1 MTLSATTGVINW
13 TPSGTQAGNH
23 DVVVQ
28 VADDRGGSDTQS
40 FTINVA
46 EAINNPP
53 VITSTPV
60 TTGKKGELYTYDVEA
75 TDADNDA
82 LTFSLLTFPKKM
94 EIDAAT
100 GFISWTPSGKQTG
113 SHDVTVEVSD
123 GRGGS
128 DTQSFTIEVAKVIDE
143 CSTIFVV
150 TGTIYEEDGRTPLP
164 EGVEVTVKNL
174 MRGTSQTGS
183 TGSDG
188 VYDVTFIDTA
198 TSAAACIGDEIEVSV
213 SFLKRSGRSIHQVTK
228 DDVDANKAEIDVVLR
243 SQCDGI
249 FAVNYYEGVNMIAVP
264 LDPGDTWRMSD
275 LLEHIGPE
283 ATMIIWYDKSDEKF
297 KTFMP
302 SFREDSPNNTAVKGG
317 EGYILVMTDSK
328 KVTYKGEAWQRVI
341 PSPTVVLSAGNDLTT
356 PIFAVT
362 GMIKGEYGSYLNDI
376 QVTVRNLNTGQ
387 QATDVTGQNAES
399 GRYVV
404 TLADFTRGIAAEVDD
419 TFLITVSA
427 SQRGF
432 TNQSVKLKIT
442 SDDIQSANVAFDF
455 TVEPLPSKTVLLQNY
470 PNPFNP
476 ETWLPYKLAQDS
488 DVTIQI
494 YHQNG
499 QLIRIL
505 NLASKNA
512 GIYMTK
518 EKAAYWDGRDS
529 LGEKVAS
536 GVYFYTLQAGAFSAT
551 RKMVILK

>member
-1 MTLSATTGVINW
+1 M
-13 TPSGTQAGNH
+13 
-23 DVVVQ
+23 
-28 VADDRGGSDTQS
+28 
-40 FTINVA
+40 
-46 EAINNPP
+46 
-53 VITSTPV
+53 
-60 TTGKKGELYTYDVEA
+60 K
-75 TDADNDA
+75 
-82 LTFSLLTFPKKM
+82 
-94 EIDAAT
+94 
-100 GFISWTPSGKQTG
+100 
-113 SHDVTVEVSD
+113 
-123 GRGGS
+123 
-128 DTQSFTIEVAKVIDE
+128 
-143 CSTIFVV
+143 
-150 TGTIYEEDGRTPLP
+150 GTI
-164 EGVEVTVKNL
+164 
-174 MRGTSQTGS
+174 QTGS

-198 TSAAACIGDEIEVSV
+198 TSSAACLGDEIEVSV
-213 SFLKRSGRSIHQVTK
+213 SFLEHSGRSIHQVTK
-228 DDVDANKAEIDVVLR
+228 DDVDASKAEIDVVLR
-243 SQCDGI
+243 GGCDSI
-249 FAVNYYEGVNMIAVP
+249 FVMDYYKGVNMIAVP
-264 LDPGDTWRMSD
+264 LDPGPTWRMSD
-275 LLEHIGPE
+275 LLQHIGPE
-283 ATMIIWYDKSDEKF
+283 AAMIIWYDKAEAKF
-297 KTFMP
+297 RSFIP
-302 SFREDSPNNTAVKGG
+302 SFREASPTNTTVKGG
-317 EGYILVMTDSK
+317 EGYILVMTDTK
-328 KVTYKGEAWQRVI
+328 AVTYEGKAWQRVI
-341 PSPTVVLSAGNDLTT
+341 PSPTVVLSSGNDLTT

-362 GMIKGEYGSYLNDI
+362 GMIQGQDGSDLDDI

-442 SDDIQSANVAFDF
+442 RDDIRSANVAFDF
-455 TVEPLPSKTVLLQNY
+455 TVEKKPSTTVLLQNY

-512 GIYMTK
+512 GRYITK
-518 EKAAYWDGRDS
+518 GKAAYWDGRDS
-529 LGEKVAS
+529 RGEKVAS
-536 GVYFYTLQAGAFSAT
+536 GVYFYTLQAGVFSAT